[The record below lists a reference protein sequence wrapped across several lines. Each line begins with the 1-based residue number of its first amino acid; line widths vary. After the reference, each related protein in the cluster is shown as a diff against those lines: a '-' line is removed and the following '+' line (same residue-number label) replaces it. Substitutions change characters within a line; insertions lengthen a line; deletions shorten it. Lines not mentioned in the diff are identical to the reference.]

1 MLLKYRNKPK
11 FRFKKVFLRPLKNG
25 RISKADV
32 YIRGK
37 NQYLKAHYGHLET
50 VTIVCFTAS
59 NFAT

>member
-32 YIRGK
+32 YIREK
-37 NQYLKAHYGHLET
+37 NRYLKAHYGQERT
-50 VTIVCFTAS
+50 STFQ
-59 NFAT
+59 F